1 MRLPTETD
9 VVTQYAKSW
18 GVLSPAYP
26 QNGSGWFRARFIY
39 AAFVG
44 SILSTEKKEADQ
56 LGSPYRYP
64 RQWVEQMN
72 DSQLAQLAK
81 DQRQALW
88 PALGGESAFNLKLGS
103 IIQQAMDTDREG
115 CADGR

>member
-1 MRLPTETD
+1 
-9 VVTQYAKSW
+9 
-18 GVLSPAYP
+18 
-26 QNGSGWFRARFIY
+26 
-39 AAFVG
+39 
-44 SILSTEKKEADQ
+44 
-56 LGSPYRYP
+56 
-64 RQWVEQMN
+64 MN